1 MSVAFRDLGFSH
13 DGASAPLLAG
23 LSAHLPRGFTGVL
36 GANGAGKTT
45 LLRIL
50 CGQLE
55 PSTGS
60 VQGAADAVYCEQ
72 RTDDPPPDLEDFL
85 EDWSPHAF
93 ELRGRLGIETD
104 FLARWSSLSHGERK
118 RAQVVR
124 ALWRRPTLLAVDEPT
139 NHLDAEARELLIDA
153 LARFHGV
160 GVIVSHDRALLD
172 ALCVQCL
179 WLEPPGARVYP
190 GGYTRAREQRQRD
203 RDHRVAER
211 DKAVRVHRALEQEIA
226 VRRERAAREHTVRS
240 KRGLAGKDSDARARI
255 DLARVTDGKAGAPL
269 RQLQG
274 RARQASAR
282 LDAARVEKDHQTGI
296 WLSAERSRRDRLFVL
311 EPGAIALGGTRVLRH
326 PALSMGPADR
336 IAIVG
341 ANGAGKSTLVK
352 ILLGELAPTEG
363 KVTLGTKLEVAYSDQ
378 LRGHLDPEKNLIDN
392 VCGGQDFIE
401 INGRKRHAISY
412 LGDFLFAPDRVRMP
426 VKALSGGE
434 QNRAVLARLF
444 SKPANLLVLD
454 EPTNDLDIETL
465 ELLEEILLT
474 FEGTVLLVSHDRD
487 FMDNVVTSLMVLDGR
502 GGVEEFVGGYSDWE
516 RRGGKLTES
525 QSLAGKPAKKNSVA
539 AEPARP
545 ESKPK
550 PRKLSFK
557 DQRELDSL
565 PAQIEQLE
573 KEQARLAAIMSNAD
587 FFKADFAEVQRVT
600 DELAAVDAKLE
611 AVFARWS
618 ELESP

>member
-282 LDAARVEKDHQTGI
+282 LDAARVEKDHETGI

-341 ANGAGKSTLVK
+341 ANGAGKSTLVRR
-352 ILLGELAPTEG
+352 ILGELRVPAGQVIEMPQ
-363 KVTLGTKLEVAYSDQ
+363 EVSA
-378 LRGHLDPEKNLIDN
+378 
-392 VCGGQDFIE
+392 
-401 INGRKRHAISY
+401 A
-412 LGDFLFAPDRVRMP
+412 A
-426 VKALSGGE
+426 A
-434 QNRAVLARLF
+434 ARLLDQARRL
-444 SKPANLLVLD
+444 PADRLGQVMNVVSRLGSRPQRLLETAAPSPGEIRKLLLALGMAHAPRLLVLD
-454 EPTNDLDIETL
+454 EPTNHLDLPSIEAL
-465 ELLEEILLT
+465 EAALLECPCGL
-474 FEGTVLLVSHDRD
+474 LLVSHDLPLLQRL
-487 FMDNVVTSLMVLDGR
+487 TSVCWRVEIDPR
-502 GGVEEFVGGYSDWE
+502 G
-516 RRGGKLTES
+516 
-525 QSLAGKPAKKNSVA
+525 
-539 AEPARP
+539 
-545 ESKPK
+545 
-550 PRKLSFK
+550 
-557 DQRELDSL
+557 DSTVIV
-565 PAQIEQLE
+565 P
-573 KEQARLAAIMSNAD
+573 
-587 FFKADFAEVQRVT
+587 
-600 DELAAVDAKLE
+600 
-611 AVFARWS
+611 
-618 ELESP
+618 